1 MHACMSAPWSL
12 CVCVCVCVCVILQ
25 SLSVSVSVC
34 VSPRSLCLYHPPAPV
49 CVYHPR
55 SLCVCVCVCVCVCII
70 PGHCVCVCVCVCVC
84 QRSLCVC
91 LAVSSPSHCV
101 CVSVVTVCACR
112 RSLCVCVCVCVCV
125 HTNACRWSLCETLR
139 SQRVTVRA
147 SPWMMPFTLHVLSL
161 GSGSPGSSHVFSVSE
176 APAELLHQWSRSQFP
191 TRCWWHLGW
200 QQALLCFA
208 GHLAALPSSL
218 P

>member
-55 SLCVCVCVCVCVCII
+55 SLCVCVCVCVCVYH
-70 PGHCVCVCVCVCVC
+70 PW
-84 QRSLCVC
+84 
-91 LAVSSPSHCV
+91 
-101 CVSVVTVCACR
+101 
-112 RSLCVCVCVCVCV
+112 SLCVCVCVCMLAVTVCAFGCIIPQSLCVRIGGHCVCV
-125 HTNACRWSLCETLR
+125 SAVTVCVCVCVCARTNACRWSLCETLR